1 MISLLD
7 PHRTGTHT
15 VVGVAGELD
24 VASAPALRDSLLG
37 LLNRGV
43 PSLVVDLRGV
53 TFVDSTG
60 VGSLLRIHHR
70 QGLLGGSI
78 HFVADQPAVLRV
90 LEIMQLTGR
99 LHVTPTISAIATC
112 CPSEPVTDV
121 RTEVTAS

>member
-7 PHRTGTHT
+7 PHRTGSHT
-15 VVGVAGELD
+15 VVGVTGEID
-24 VASAPALRDSLLG
+24 VATAPAVRDSLLG
-37 LLNRGV
+37 LLNRGID
-43 PSLVVDLRGV
+43 SLVVDLRGV

-90 LEIMQLTGR
+90 LDLMQLTRR
-99 LHVTPTISAIATC
+99 LHVTPSIAAVAAC
-112 CPSEPVTDV
+112 CPPEPLTGL
-121 RTEVTAS
+121 RTEVTAG